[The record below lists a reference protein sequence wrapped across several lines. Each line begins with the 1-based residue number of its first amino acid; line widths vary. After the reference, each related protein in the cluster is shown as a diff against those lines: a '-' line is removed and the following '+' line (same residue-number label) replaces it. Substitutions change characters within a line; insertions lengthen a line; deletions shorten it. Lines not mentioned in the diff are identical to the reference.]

1 MIHNKTIS
9 VPAMER
15 IVHDFTT
22 CDVCNVKIETGN
34 YDVAEVIVS
43 KKVGVS
49 YPEMTDTKE
58 TEFDLCVKC
67 FDKHILQHLKSIGV
81 LPRVVEHFY

>member
-22 CDVCNVKIETGN
+22 CDVCNNQLETGN
-34 YDVAEVIVS
+34 FKVSEVVVS
-43 KKVGVS
+43 KKIGVS
-49 YPEMTDTKE
+49 YPEMTDTE
-58 TEFDLCVKC
+58 QTEFDLCVKC
-67 FDKHILQHLKSIGV
+67 FDKHVLGHLKSIGV
-81 LPRVVEHFY
+81 LPRVSEQSY